1 MKAINTLIGR
11 FVLAVG
17 LLAVAEAGLSQSATL
32 AETKEFL
39 SRKLL
44 GRQLPEANNH
54 GDPCFL
60 YGYRLDMYEI
70 ESSPGLHGFII
81 NLSTIYLDGIG
92 GPLLGTP
99 DNELKLRTGREAA
112 INHTKDVEYYFAP
125 HGLDAIDKLQDALD
139 MRNWKRVQHH
149 DDGQIRVM
157 VSSDLPRVIQAIKH
171 AARLCGAKDVT
182 PQLQF
187 E

>member
-39 SRKLL
+39 SRKL
-44 GRQLPEANNH
+44 GHGEPNNH

-60 YGYRLDMYEI
+60 HFMTLPHVEEEERPFYWA
-70 ESSPGLHGFII
+70 II

-92 GPLLGTP
+92 GPFLHESLTL
-99 DNELKLRTGREAA
+99 LKLRKDKEVA
-112 INHTKDVEYYFAP
+112 INVTKDTETYEW
-125 HGLDAIDKLQDALD
+125 HGTYKGRYWKWKDRLD
-139 MRNWKRVQHH
+139 MGNWRRYQYDDDNQTRVYLRHK
-149 DDGQIRVM
+149 
-157 VSSDLPRVIQAIKH
+157 SDTSRVIQAIKH